1 MQTNCEELKVNVM
14 VSLKGDDAV
23 RFMDYKRRQTLRA
36 NAEAGYKLMFE
47 RLAQVEAELKA
58 EAEEAAA

>member
-1 MQTNCEELKVNVM
+1 MHTNCEDKKVSVM
-14 VSLKGDDAV
+14 VTLKGDDAE
-23 RFMDYKRRQTLRA
+23 RFLTYKQRELLRA

-58 EAEEAAA
+58 EDAAA